1 MTNEYIFYTTEGHTS
16 APNDN
21 IEVENCQVLG
31 TVRCSSESEA
41 QEHLLNE
48 NSWITEAGFD
58 PTEFLVRQILTN
70 EQRNDINVLVDYLW
84 ADEERHFEESED
96 KENHIFNVLKRLK
109 ELYEIQDRNK

>member
-1 MTNEYIFYTTEGHTS
+1 MSNEYIFYTSEGHTD
-16 APNDN
+16 APNDG

-31 TVRCSSESEA
+31 MVRGSNESEA

-48 NSWITEAGFD
+48 NPWITEAEFD

-70 EQRNDINVLVDYLW
+70 EQRNDIIMLVDYLW

-109 ELYEIQDRNK
+109 GL